1 MRTVTWT
8 GGLIS
13 LRLLNTTSAVVC
25 EMPAGE
31 LNTSRTFSQ
40 HSAQVID
47 ISVLRAAQEQPTVKV
62 ATPVKRKGKSMS
74 RRTGQSGHIEKSGKW
89 WVVRWW
95 MDVEG
100 QEKRVHMRA
109 KICPIDGFECLTKSA
124 RERRA
129 KEIIAASGADSEEYF
144 NRVVKGAS
152 FITFTEQTEKWFRQM
167 QERKRKP
174 VAPSTLSLW
183 RGCIDNWLIPQIGE
197 IPLEKVNNSALK
209 QTVAAMMKGGLSA
222 KTINTYTQVV
232 KSVVASAVNNEGE
245 QLYPRTW
252 NNEFVDMPIVKKSTQ
267 NTPSFSREIMN
278 GLAQW
283 KYPRERMLFILCGA
297 AGLRIGEALGLEIDK
312 HISDDF
318 RTLTI
323 AQKVRHCVVEDRLKN
338 ENAARQVDLHPS
350 VSDLLRQF
358 VGDRTSGF
366 LFRSRQGKPIS
377 SSNIIRRHLHP
388 ALKALN
394 YVNPCTGDYKAGNHA
409 FRRFRNTFL
418 RNYTPCPDGLQKF
431 WLGHAGETMT
441 DLYDKVKE
449 DLQFRLEWAEKCG
462 IGFELSGLGLSVVPN
477 VPRFEDNEKAACA
490 A

>member
-1 MRTVTWT
+1 MPVQHT
-8 GGLIS
+8 S
-13 LRLLNTTSAVVC
+13 STTAN
-25 EMPAGE
+25 ETPAGE
-31 LNTSRTFSQ
+31 FFAEQTFSMQ
-40 HSAQVID
+40 FARVTEILA
-47 ISVLRAAQEQPTVKV
+47 LRATHEPPTLKT
-62 ATPVKRKGKSMS
+62 ATPVKRRGKSMS

-95 MDVEG
+95 MDIEG
-100 QEKRVHMRA
+100 QDKRTHMRA
-109 KICPIDGFECLTKSA
+109 KICPIDGPGSLTKSA

-129 KEIIAASGADSEEYF
+129 KEIIAASGADTEDHF
-144 NRVVKGAS
+144 NKVVKGVTQ
-152 FITFTEQTEKWFRQM
+152 ITFGEQAERWLRQM

-174 VAPSTLSLW
+174 VAPSTISLW
-183 RGCIDNWLIPQIGE
+183 RGCIDNWLMPLIGE
-197 IPLEKVNNSALK
+197 MLLEKVNNAALK
-209 QTVAAMMKGGLSA
+209 QVVAAMVKGGLSA

-245 QLYPRTW
+245 QQYPRTW

-267 NTPSFSREIMN
+267 NTPSFSREIMS
-278 GLAQW
+278 GLAHW

-297 AGLRIGEALGLEIDK
+297 AGGRIGEALGLEIDK
-312 HISDDF
+312 HFSEDF

-338 ENAARQVDLHPS
+338 DNAARQVDLHPS
-350 VSDLLRQF
+350 IANLLKEF
-358 VGDRTSGF
+358 VGNRKSGF
-366 LFRSRQGKPIS
+366 LFQTREGKPIS
-377 SSNIIRRHLHP
+377 SSNVIRRHLHP

-394 YVNPCTGDYKAGNHA
+394 YVNPHTGDHKAGNHA
-409 FRRFRNTFL
+409 FRRFRNTYL

-462 IGFELSGLGLSVVPN
+462 IGFDLPEFGLSTVPN
-477 VPRFEDNEKAACA
+477 VPNVPKNRDIEKAACA